1 MPAREDVELKYRADI
16 SNLVSKLQSI
26 EGITDKEAKAMA
38 RALDRGFKQAT
49 KAANRAAKATRAG
62 FKKAGTSMKA
72 AGDAAKEL
80 GDNAGDAD
88 TALGGIASG
97 LGLISPEA
105 EKATRFL
112 QDMFAATEGV
122 LRSGAAVARVLGPVA
137 VAVAAAGAA
146 WHKYTGELDKANDA
160 SREASKMAS
169 LMSDKHLRVK
179 DALLLAAVATGKM
192 TRADYERQSA
202 MQQAQELFKDDIELA
217 RERRAELDRQIAST
231 QKDIELA
238 AKSAETR
245 EVQARSTQRLASATA
260 AYGETEGDV
269 KKGLTDVMGHTQS
282 VSKVRTEAADR
293 TKHLTEKLEQLN
305 RKRALANTE
314 VQNLDAA
321 VKSYGGSL
329 ATVATVTDEL
339 TTSTDE
345 QAESQAGLRAQ
356 LLRAMNDEKEAQAQ
370 LRDMAIELDVI
381 QTDAA
386 KRINR
391 EYEDRIAVLDEIV
404 AKGGDQ
410 AEAARLAELAELNRI
425 AEITQAENALHE
437 KRVERQKALDDNA
450 KAAHEQR
457 IADLLEEADQIASSV
472 ASTIGSVEDLAA
484 LSTAQHEADAEA
496 AMQRAEEFAA
506 QGLHAEAAAERQK
519 AEGFQDA
526 ALKAHKLAQAAAYG
540 QIAIETALG
549 VHKAIATNAGKPAA
563 QVVASAAVI
572 ASGIASTA
580 AVAAVKPPAFDIGGM
595 VAGGGIRS
603 RSHDSVGALLRPGEG
618 VLTAQGVQAVGGPAG
633 LHAANRGQPQVTV
646 VPVPV
651 MGHLGGLY
659 TAEEI
664 ARRGPL
670 RRALNRAGSSSHK
683 RGRRGY

>member
-1 MPAREDVELKYRADI
+1 
-16 SNLVSKLQSI
+16 
-26 EGITDKEAKAMA
+26 
-38 RALDRGFKQAT
+38 
-49 KAANRAAKATRAG
+49 
-62 FKKAGTSMKA
+62 
-72 AGDAAKEL
+72 
-80 GDNAGDAD
+80 
-88 TALGGIASG
+88 
-97 LGLISPEA
+97 
-105 EKATRFL
+105 
-112 QDMFAATEGV
+112 
-122 LRSGAAVARVLGPVA
+122 
-137 VAVAAAGAA
+137 
-146 WHKYTGELDKANDA
+146 
-160 SREASKMAS
+160 
-169 LMSDKHLRVK
+169 
-179 DALLLAAVATGKM
+179 
-192 TRADYERQSA
+192 
-202 MQQAQELFKDDIELA
+202 
-217 RERRAELDRQIAST
+217 
-231 QKDIELA
+231 
-238 AKSAETR
+238 KSAETR

-437 KRVERQKALDDNA
+437 KRVERQKALDDKA

-526 ALKAHKLAQAAAYG
+526 ALKAHKLAQAAA
-540 QIAIETALG
+540 
-549 VHKAIATNAGKPAA
+549 
-563 QVVASAAVI
+563 
-572 ASGIASTA
+572 
-580 AVAAVKPPAFDIGGM
+580 
-595 VAGGGIRS
+595 
-603 RSHDSVGALLRPGEG
+603 
-618 VLTAQGVQAVGGPAG
+618 
-633 LHAANRGQPQVTV
+633 
-646 VPVPV
+646 
-651 MGHLGGLY
+651 
-659 TAEEI
+659 
-664 ARRGPL
+664 
-670 RRALNRAGSSSHK
+670 
-683 RGRRGY
+683 